1 VGRSSRILHHHDRLA
16 RSPNLSRSCALRAY
30 RPLRSVKLRL
40 WRGSRPRRRP
50 GLRPRHRSPAEGNIS
65 SRVLSHSRKGRPSP
79 QVPLVTAD
87 QQILF
92 AQMAHLS
99 LGVTL
104 TSRLLVPAID
114 NVVPC
119 QGETATL
126 QWFASGLVSA
136 DFAPGR
142 VLEEPASGERVA
154 FESLSQLPFPI
165 ASRLD
170 RPPRR
175 GSAP

>member
-1 VGRSSRILHHHDRLA
+1 VTQSGRKLENHLLILALTGTLFLVTGSRTAQATGCHVPERPVLA
-16 RSPNLSRSCALRAY
+16 RSLSWERWQQAGY
-30 RPLRSVKLRL
+30 
-40 WRGSRPRRRP
+40 
-50 GLRPRHRSPAEGNIS
+50 SPAD
-65 SRVLSHSRKGRPSP
+65 
-79 QVPLVTAD
+79 PLLAPAPPV
-87 QQILF
+87 IL
-92 AQMAHLS
+92 
-99 LGVTL
+99 
-104 TSRLLVPAID
+104 P
-114 NVVPC
+114 VPC

-154 FESLSQLPFPI
+154 FESPSQLPFPI

>member
-1 VGRSSRILHHHDRLA
+1 MTQSGRKHENHLLILALTGTLFLVTGSRTAQATGCHVPERPVLA
-16 RSPNLSRSCALRAY
+16 RFLSWERWQQAGYSLAD
-30 RPLRSVKLRL
+30 PLLAAA
-40 WRGSRPRRRP
+40 P
-50 GLRPRHRSPAEGNIS
+50 
-65 SRVLSHSRKGRPSP
+65 
-79 QVPLVTAD
+79 
-87 QQILF
+87 
-92 AQMAHLS
+92 
-99 LGVTL
+99 
-104 TSRLLVPAID
+104 PAILP
-114 NVVPC
+114 VPC

-136 DFAPGR
+136 DFAPDR

-154 FESLSQLPFPI
+154 FESPSQLPFPI

>member
-1 VGRSSRILHHHDRLA
+1 MSPTAGPEANHLLILALTGTLFLVTGQRTAQATGCHVPERPVLA
-16 RSPNLSRSCALRAY
+16 RSLSWERWQQA
-30 RPLRSVKLRL
+30 
-40 WRGSRPRRRP
+40 GF
-50 GLRPRHRSPAEGNIS
+50 SPAN
-65 SRVLSHSRKGRPSP
+65 
-79 QVPLVTAD
+79 
-87 QQILF
+87 
-92 AQMAHLS
+92 
-99 LGVTL
+99 
-104 TSRLLVPAID
+104 RLIVPAPPAI
-114 NVVPC
+114 VPVPC

-154 FESLSQLPFPI
+154 FESPSQLPFPI

-175 GSAP
+175 GSASRSTLA